1 MGQTGQVARHRAQ
14 FGANKEPS
22 GILAESGFGGVGGPR
37 GGRPGGS
44 LGSVWGS
51 FGRVGGPFGKLSAS
65 WLQNKSSRLQIGYFV
80 KPNGLQIGSPNF
92 VGILTKFGGLQ
103 RDDLAAKLE

>member
-37 GGRPGGS
+37 GGAR
-44 LGSVWGS
+44 
-51 FGRVGGPFGKLSAS
+51 GGPWG
-65 WLQNKSSRLQIGYFV
+65 R
-80 KPNGLQIGSPNF
+80 
-92 VGILTKFGGLQ
+92 FGGPSGGLGGIS
-103 RDDLAAKLE
+103 AN

>member
-22 GILAESGFGGVGGPR
+22 GILAESGFGGVGGSS
-37 GGRPGGS
+37 GGAPGGS
-44 LGSVWGS
+44 LGS
-51 FGRVGGPFGKLSAS
+51 VGGPFGKLSAS